1 MTMLPV
7 YVGLDDHEDTIR
19 VCILEPDGKRVI
31 NRDEP
36 NDVRRVAAVIQVCGQ
51 PAGVALE
58 ACCGAADF
66 ATQLIA
72 LTGWN
77 VRLAHP
83 GYVQRMKRGPDKT
96 DGGDAALLA
105 DLLRTNHLPE
115 VWLADSLTR
124 QLRRLV
130 RYREGLKAERKN
142 VKLRIRALLREERVP
157 QPGVSPWTKAWRQWL
172 LTALPGEQA
181 GWVMPR
187 LLEQLERLDGDL
199 AAVATRM
206 AEATAD
212 DADTQRLLAQ
222 PGIGLITAV
231 MLRAEIGR
239 FDRFAS
245 GKQLARFCGVTPC
258 NASSGRRQT
267 DAGLIKAG
275 SRELRA
281 VLIQTSQR
289 LPRCDAHWKALRDRL
304 CFTKPSNVTTCA
316 IANRWL
322 RRLYHVMR
330 QPDVRESTPE
340 AVASGPLVRPSSRL
354 RCEMV

>member
-7 YVGLDDHEDTIR
+7 YVGLDYHEDTIR
-19 VCILEPDGKRVI
+19 VCILEQDGKLVL
-31 NRDEP
+31 NRNEP
-36 NDVRRVAAVIQVCGQ
+36 NDVRRVAAVIQVRGQ
-51 PAGVALE
+51 PASVAVE

-66 ATQLIA
+66 ATKLGA

-115 VWLADSLTR
+115 VWLADSTTR

-130 RYREGLKAERKN
+130 RYRGGLKAERKN

-172 LTALPGEQA
+172 LTALSGEQSQ
-181 GWVMPR
+181 WVMQR
-187 LLEQLERLDGDL
+187 LLEQLARLETDL
-199 AAVATRM
+199 AAVEERM
-206 AEATAD
+206 AQATAN
-212 DADTQRLLAQ
+212 DADTQRLLSL
-222 PGIGLITAV
+222 PGIGLVTAV

-239 FDRFAS
+239 FDRFRS
-245 GKQLARFCGVTPC
+245 GKQLSRFCGVTPC
-258 NASSGRRQT
+258 NASSGRRQA
-267 DAGLIKAG
+267 DAGLIHAG
-275 SRELRA
+275 SSELRA
-281 VLIQTSQR
+281 VLIQTAQR
-289 LPRCDAHWKALRDRL
+289 LPRCDPHWREMKAQL
-304 CFTKPSNVTTCA
+304 CRTKPANVATCA

-322 RRLYHVMR
+322 RRLYHVMK
-330 QPDVRESTPE
+330 QPAAPVEVLPDT
-340 AVASGPLVRPSSRL
+340 AA
-354 RCEMV
+354 